1 MRLTCPYHL
10 TCDFSRILRVQNG
23 KNYFYGML
31 WEQNNFVGLSLQ
43 AILTIV
49 CANSRKV
56 CHCLVIVSNYLSP
69 VFMER
74 VVPIEE
80 IQNFVDSKY

>member
-10 TCDFSRILRVQNG
+10 TCEFWYNFEGTKWEDIFMG
-23 KNYFYGML
+23 CYGN
-31 WEQNNFVGLSLQ
+31 QTIFVGLSLQ

-74 VVPIEE
+74 VVPIEV
-80 IQNFVDSKY
+80 IQNFVDSK